1 MPFVDIPVLIVVI
14 MSRRGGVSA
23 RTHLRGTLRL
33 LTLDAQV
40 YRFLTIN
47 NVIIYSSLV
56 GILLDGYNV
65 ENL

>member
-23 RTHLRGTLRL
+23 RTYLRGTLRL